1 MFEGEFK
8 GKVGLLIGCS
18 RTSGM
23 HIARRFMQEGMI
35 TVVASRSKEVLKIF
49 DELKAEMPDAQ
60 GYAVCVDASKENEV
74 KDFINGAAQKY
85 GRIDVLS
92 YHSAYHAPLIG
103 VDELTEE
110 ELDISIGVN
119 FKGPLF
125 AIKHAAPIMK
135 AQRSGSIVITSSW
148 YARKGVPYF
157 SPYCTTKAAEN
168 NLVQCAALELA
179 PFGVRVNSFAPGD
192 INNQAHFDAV
202 REEAVIRG
210 IPYEEMD
217 NIILSAIPMRKRLDP
232 ERMGGII
239 LFLSSQDADHITAS
253 NLNVSGGSEFR

>member
-1 MFEGEFK
+1 MFKPEFE
-8 GKVGLLIGCS
+8 GKVGILIGCS

-35 TVVASRSKEVLKIF
+35 TVVASRSEEVYKIY
-49 DELKAEMPDAQ
+49 DELKEEMPEVVGFAKS
-60 GYAVCVDASKENEV
+60 VDASKEAQLKALMDEV
-74 KDFINGAAQKY
+74 VEKY

-92 YHSAYHAPLIG
+92 YHSAYHAPLVG
-103 VDELTEE
+103 VDELTAE

-135 AQRSGSIVITSSW
+135 QQRSGSIVITSSW

-179 PFGVRVNSFAPGD
+179 PYGVRVNSFAPGD
-192 INNQAHFDAV
+192 INNKAHFDAV
-202 REEAVIRG
+202 REESVIRG
-210 IPYEEMD
+210 ISYEEMD
-217 NIILSAIPMRKRLDP
+217 EIILSAIPMRKRLDP

-239 LFLSSQDADHITAS
+239 LFLSSQDADHVTAS